1 MNRRLIYFA
10 AAALVTLAAVASDGL
25 DNLPVKQVN
34 GRDCR
39 YYEVA
44 QGETVYSIARKL
56 HISREE
62 IEKANPSVRDGLR
75 AGQILY
81 FPVESSTWKPRR
93 HTVQSKETIYG
104 IARAYGITTDQL
116 IEWNPQARDGIRKDQ
131 VLIVSDPTY
140 RPATLAVA
148 DSRTSEPSASVSEI
162 PQQSSPKA
170 VDTPAPTV
178 TYRIGEKESLYR
190 IAVNH
195 NTTVSTLLA
204 LNSGLDERH
213 YEAGQTILVPG
224 VSSSPAGEAV
234 ASNVE
239 HRQVAPASDADVVMG
254 RYRVKSKETFYSIA
268 HANGLTIEELEKANP
283 EVGVLK
289 EGMILNIPLAG
300 QVASSDNGDED
311 NNSSDNIDPTMAVP
325 GENPVAADDVPSAV
339 QTAGR
344 QEVNVALMLPLML
357 NQSQQPKKAQLYTEF
372 YKGFLLAVDT
382 MRRCGTPINV
392 SVFDTE
398 GSAMRV
404 GALLRDS
411 SLTAAGVIIAPDDE
425 TQLSMLGNFA
435 RVKGLNVLNL
445 FVVKDTTYRSNPSMM
460 QGNIPHSMMYDKAI
474 TGLLRNCGEYTPVIV
489 SHSES
494 PDDKAEF
501 VTALKHRM
509 DMEGRQYH
517 QVTFDNVLRLNDL
530 SQLDQDGRYVFIPVS
545 GRQVELNR
553 LTGAISEF
561 REKSSQSDP
570 VRIFGYPEWITFRGE
585 TLVNM
590 HKLNT
595 VVFSRFYTVPDDP
608 AMRGVDESF
617 QRWYG
622 EPMANYVPRQG
633 TFGYDTGLFVIN
645 WLRSQQS
652 ETPASH
658 VGLQNGFNFIRVPE
672 GGWVNDQLYLINFR
686 PSGLIDKIS
695 L

>member
-162 PQQSSPKA
+162 PQQSSPKV

-204 LNSGLDERH
+204 LNPGLDERH

-224 VSSSPAGEAV
+224 VSSSPYGEAV

-239 HRQVAPASDADVVMG
+239 HRQVAPASGADVVMG

-289 EGMILNIPLAG
+289 EGMILNIPLA
-300 QVASSDNGDED
+300 
-311 NNSSDNIDPTMAVP
+311 
-325 GENPVAADDVPSAV
+325 
-339 QTAGR
+339 
-344 QEVNVALMLPLML
+344 
-357 NQSQQPKKAQLYTEF
+357 
-372 YKGFLLAVDT
+372 
-382 MRRCGTPINV
+382 
-392 SVFDTE
+392 
-398 GSAMRV
+398 
-404 GALLRDS
+404 
-411 SLTAAGVIIAPDDE
+411 
-425 TQLSMLGNFA
+425 
-435 RVKGLNVLNL
+435 
-445 FVVKDTTYRSNPSMM
+445 
-460 QGNIPHSMMYDKAI
+460 
-474 TGLLRNCGEYTPVIV
+474 
-489 SHSES
+489 
-494 PDDKAEF
+494 
-501 VTALKHRM
+501 
-509 DMEGRQYH
+509 
-517 QVTFDNVLRLNDL
+517 
-530 SQLDQDGRYVFIPVS
+530 
-545 GRQVELNR
+545 
-553 LTGAISEF
+553 
-561 REKSSQSDP
+561 
-570 VRIFGYPEWITFRGE
+570 
-585 TLVNM
+585 
-590 HKLNT
+590 
-595 VVFSRFYTVPDDP
+595 
-608 AMRGVDESF
+608 
-617 QRWYG
+617 
-622 EPMANYVPRQG
+622 
-633 TFGYDTGLFVIN
+633 
-645 WLRSQQS
+645 
-652 ETPASH
+652 
-658 VGLQNGFNFIRVPE
+658 
-672 GGWVNDQLYLINFR
+672 
-686 PSGLIDKIS
+686 
-695 L
+695 